1 MDLDIYF
8 DIDIEA
14 DAELIFIPLYKM
26 TPIELKKLK
35 KQFLDLLSK
44 NFIRPSVFLWG
55 APIQFVKKKDESMC
69 LCIDYWQLNK
79 VTNFRVLQ
87 CFLSLTFGHAIIPV
101 KD

>member
-1 MDLDIYF
+1 MAYIYDTNVASPSPLNSVQVIREFQDLIDLFGIPMDLDIYF

-44 NFIRPSVFLWG
+44 NFIRPSVFL
-55 APIQFVKKKDESMC
+55 
-69 LCIDYWQLNK
+69 
-79 VTNFRVLQ
+79 
-87 CFLSLTFGHAIIPV
+87 
-101 KD
+101 